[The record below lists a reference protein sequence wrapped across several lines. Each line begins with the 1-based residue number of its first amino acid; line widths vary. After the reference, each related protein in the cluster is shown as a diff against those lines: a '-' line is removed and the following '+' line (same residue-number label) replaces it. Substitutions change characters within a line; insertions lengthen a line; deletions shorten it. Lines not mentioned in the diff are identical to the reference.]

1 MSDPSPA
8 APSADH
14 AHDTSLAERL
24 RALEDR
30 VAQLEALPADAATPT
45 TPGVSA
51 APTSAASAD
60 TFWALDGLKSRLGPR
75 GGVLYT
81 GAVTL
86 GGGRYEYQWA
96 RPTEHLEQTD
106 WAERAETVGALG
118 HPLRLTL
125 LQRLAEGERTVAQL
139 VDELE
144 LGSTGVAYHHLSALQ
159 TGGWVTS
166 PRRGTW
172 AIPASRLIPLL
183 AIVTALEEG

>member
-1 MSDPSPA
+1 MPDAPPTGQHPDDP
-8 APSADH
+8 
-14 AHDTSLAERL
+14 LAERL
-24 RALEDR
+24 RALEER
-30 VAQLEALPADAATPT
+30 VAQLEAGRSVAGEREPATED
-45 TPGVSA
+45 SA
-51 APTSAASAD
+51 PSAD

-144 LGSTGVAYHHLSALQ
+144 LGSTGIAYHHLSALQ
-159 TGGWVTS
+159 AGGWVTS